1 MKMGPLVR
9 ASKLEPREGFVAHV
23 TFDNGEERDIDLEMY
38 LHGPI
43 FQPLRD
49 DPALFRS
56 MRLERGVI
64 SWPNGADID
73 PDTLYYNLTPGWMM
87 DEDEP
92 DESISHTQLNLS
104 MADIL
109 QAIHALSLADK
120 AMVLSILSD
129 EIADAV
135 ERLEAQLEAQTREPA
150 LAVREGDA
158 TYAAGQPNEPEGE
171 RHASHRE

>member
-1 MKMGPLVR
+1 MGPLVR

-109 QAIHALSLADK
+109 QAIHALSLSDK

-135 ERLEAQLEAQTREPA
+135 ERLETQIEAQRPEPA
-150 LAVREGDA
+150 LAVREEGA
-158 TYAAGQPNEPEGE
+158 TYAAGQPNESEGE
-171 RHASHRE
+171 HHASHRE

>member
-9 ASKLEPREGFVAHV
+9 ATKLEPRDGYVAHV
-23 TFDNGEERDIDLEMY
+23 TFNNGEERDIDLEMY

-49 DPALFRS
+49 NPALFRS
-56 MRLERGVI
+56 MYLERGVI
-64 SWPNGADID
+64 TWPNGADID

-92 DESISHTQLNLS
+92 DESTHRPQLDLS

-109 QAIHALSLADK
+109 QAIHALSLSDK
-120 AMVLSILSD
+120 AMLLSILSD
-129 EIADAV
+129 QIADAV
-135 ERLEAQLEAQTREPA
+135 EGLETQIKAQTPEPA
-150 LAVREGDA
+150 LAVREENPA
-158 TYAAGQPNEPEGE
+158 YTAGSQTTPEGE
-171 RHASHRE
+171 HHASHRE